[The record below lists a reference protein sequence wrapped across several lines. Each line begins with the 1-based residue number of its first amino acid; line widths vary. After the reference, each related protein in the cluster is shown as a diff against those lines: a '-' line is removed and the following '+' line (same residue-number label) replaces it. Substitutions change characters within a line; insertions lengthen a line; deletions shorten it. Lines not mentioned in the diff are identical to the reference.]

1 MPGYQNRILRV
12 NLTDRTFKE
21 EPLSEELI
29 HHYVGGRGFGA
40 KLLYDDLKPKVDPLG
55 EENELIFIS
64 GPLGGTI
71 AQSFS
76 RWKVFFKSP
85 LTGGYFASSGGGFF
99 ASEMKYAG
107 FDVVFFKG
115 KADRPVFLWIQDGKY
130 ELRDASYLLGLDC
143 DDTHTLIR
151 EELHNPKIRL
161 ACIGPAGENG
171 VKYAGIFSD
180 RRAAGRGGGGAV
192 MGAMNLKAIAVRGQ
206 KKIDLADPEGFKAA
220 VKEQVKRYK
229 SDPGFE
235 HFSTVGTQNP
245 EFTNVLGIFP
255 TKNFRG
261 GVTPELEKIDSSAFN
276 EIRVRKTACHN
287 CMLHCGSITKI
298 DQGRYVGAWSEGP
311 EYETIWAFTGS
322 ILNTN
327 IGLTVAADKLC
338 DDLGLD
344 TISTGVAIG
353 FAYELYEKG
362 IITKEDTGGVE
373 LTYGNDEPVLK
384 LIRQI
389 AHREGLGA
397 VLAEGTREAAQRI
410 GKGSDKYAM
419 HVKGL
424 EIPAY
429 DPRGAKAHG
438 LNYIT
443 LSLGADHCAGYA
455 PQEIFGKPYKG
466 KPVDR
471 LALEGKGEL
480 AKFNQEFRLIF
491 NLGIMCNF
499 ATRYIDY
506 ELYGKLLATATGR
519 EEFSDPDY
527 LCLVGERV
535 FNLERMFNVREGFGR
550 KDDVCPERFLKE
562 PMPDGPSAGQVFE
575 AEQLLEDYYEVRGW
589 DPQTGIPT
597 EAKLKELG
605 LEFTMDNK

>member
-1 MPGYQNRILRV
+1 M
-12 NLTDRTFKE
+12 
-21 EPLSEELI
+21 LS
-29 HHYVGGRGFGA
+29 
-40 KLLYDDLKPKVDPLG
+40 
-55 EENELIFIS
+55 
-64 GPLGGTI
+64 
-71 AQSFS
+71 
-76 RWKVFFKSP
+76 
-85 LTGGYFASSGGGFF
+85 
-99 ASEMKYAG
+99 
-107 FDVVFFKG
+107 
-115 KADRPVFLWIQDGKY
+115 
-130 ELRDASYLLGLDC
+130 
-143 DDTHTLIR
+143 
-151 EELHNPKIRL
+151 
-161 ACIGPAGENG
+161 
-171 VKYAGIFSD
+171 
-180 RRAAGRGGGGAV
+180 
-192 MGAMNLKAIAVRGQ
+192 
-206 KKIDLADPEGFKAA
+206 
-220 VKEQVKRYK
+220 
-229 SDPGFE
+229 
-235 HFSTVGTQNP
+235 
-245 EFTNVLGIFP
+245 
-255 TKNFRG
+255 
-261 GVTPELEKIDSSAFN
+261 
-276 EIRVRKTACHN
+276 
-287 CMLHCGSITKI
+287 
-298 DQGRYVGAWSEGP
+298 
-311 EYETIWAFTGS
+311 
-322 ILNTN
+322 TN

-373 LTYGNDEPVLK
+373 LTYGDGEPVLE

-389 AHREGLGA
+389 AYREGLGA
-397 VLAEGTREAAQRI
+397 VLAEGTRGAAQRI
-410 GKGSDKYAM
+410 GKDSEQYAM
-419 HVKGL
+419 QVKGL

-443 LSLGADHCAGYA
+443 LTLGADHCGGYA
-455 PQEIFGKPYKG
+455 SQEIFGKPYKG

-550 KDDVCPERFLKE
+550 KDDVFPDRFLKE
-562 PMPDGPSAGQVFE
+562 TMPDGPSAGQVFE

-597 EAKLKELG
+597 EAKLRELG
-605 LEFTMDNK
+605 LEFTIGNK